1 MTTLRQAI
9 IDLQEEDVKEIV
21 RKRLNSG
28 GELVAL
34 LEEAREGMDEVGRR
48 FETGEYFL
56 SELIMA
62 GEIFKEVMKEIQ
74 PCLGRGQ
81 EKKIGK
87 VVIATV
93 KGDVHDLGKN
103 IVLSLLQA
111 AGLEIIDLGTDVPPE
126 KIVESLRDT
135 GTTILGMSCLLTTS
149 LAFMKETVE
158 RIKNSELK
166 DRVRVI
172 IGGGITQGALSFVG
186 ADAQT
191 CNAAEGVSIIR
202 KWIGARGAGDSAHG

>member
-9 IDLQEEDVKEIV
+9 IDLQEEEAREIV
-21 RKRLNSG
+21 RKRLASG
-28 GELVAL
+28 EDPVAL
-34 LEEAREGMDEVGRR
+34 VEEVRMGLDEVGRR

-62 GEIFKEVMKEIQ
+62 GEIFKDVMKDIQ
-74 PCLGRGQ
+74 PAGPGAAGG
-81 EKKIGK
+81 EKIGK
-87 VVIATV
+87 IVIATV

-103 IVLSLLQA
+103 IVLRLLEA

-126 KIVESLRDT
+126 KMIESLRAT
-135 GTTILGMSCLLTTS
+135 GAPILGMSCLLTTS
-149 LAFMKETVE
+149 LAFMRETVE
-158 RIKNSELK
+158 RIRNSELK

-191 CNAAEGVSIIR
+191 CNASEGVSIIR
-202 KWIGARGAGDSAHG
+202 KWTAARGGDSAHG

>member
-9 IDLQEEDVKEIV
+9 IDLKEEDVKEIV
-21 RKRLNSG
+21 RKRLTSG
-28 GELVAL
+28 GDLVAL
-34 LEEAREGMDEVGRR
+34 VEEARAGMDEVGRR

-62 GEIFKEVMKEIQ
+62 SEIFKEVMKEIQ
-74 PCLGRGQ
+74 PRLGNVK
-81 EKKIGK
+81 EEKIGK
-87 VVIATV
+87 MVIATV

-103 IVLSLLQA
+103 IVLSLLQV

-126 KIVESLRDT
+126 KIIESLRET
-135 GTTILGMSCLLTTS
+135 GAPVLGMSCLLTTS
-149 LAFMKETVE
+149 LVFMKETME
-158 RIKNSELK
+158 RIKGSELK

-191 CNAAEGVSIIR
+191 CNASEGVGIVR
-202 KWIGARGAGDSAHG
+202 RWIGLPPAGDSARG